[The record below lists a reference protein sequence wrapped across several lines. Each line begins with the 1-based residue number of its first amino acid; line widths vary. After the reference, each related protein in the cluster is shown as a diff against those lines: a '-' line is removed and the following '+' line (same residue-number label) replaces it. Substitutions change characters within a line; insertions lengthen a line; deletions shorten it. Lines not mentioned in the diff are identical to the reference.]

1 MARDRQ
7 QVVGGPEGVLGRRNR
22 WAGAAQHRRAEQS
35 PRDVSRWLGQGGGP
49 TLSAGVSQGRQ
60 WFPGHAEKN
69 SKGKQSSGPEGKGV
83 DEFSRH
89 GSVALEPC
97 LAWMWLPGEAIANA
111 GPDRQRVDGA
121 FHLSRSGR
129 WYAGLVVAGRR
140 SGLGRARYHVV
151 QNEEGR
157 MAPGWDVA
165 GHNKRGG
172 LHKLCDGPRCP
183 EFRSPT

>member
-83 DEFSRH
+83 GQVFTSWFRGAGTVFS
-89 GSVALEPC
+89 V
-97 LAWMWLPGEAIANA
+97 
-111 GPDRQRVDGA
+111 
-121 FHLSRSGR
+121 
-129 WYAGLVVAGRR
+129 
-140 SGLGRARYHVV
+140 
-151 QNEEGR
+151 
-157 MAPGWDVA
+157 DVA
-165 GHNKRGG
+165 PWRGYSQ
-172 LHKLCDGPRCP
+172 CWTRQTAC
-183 EFRSPT
+183 